1 MKIIRSAKDM
11 PKPING
17 VYYLGPNITI
27 IGLTMNLGTNRMA
40 VGCLEREIKSIFHR
54 KRKK

>member
-1 MKIIRSAKDM
+1 MKIIRSSKDM

-17 VYYLGPNITI
+17 IIWLGNNVTI
-27 IGLTMNLGTNRMA
+27 IGLTMNIGDNRIVM
-40 VGCLEREIKSIFHR
+40 GGLQRHIKSTFHR